1 MSVWRQGPYARD
13 DRYIAAWVE
22 VHDPFR
28 WQRDVRLAAVAS
40 ELGARTTVSA
50 LALRGVAEAQALNI
64 DVFLRELDSWAD
76 AENHQPSVL
85 PP

>member
-1 MSVWRQGPYARD
+1 MSGYARD

-28 WQRDVRLAAVAS
+28 WPRAVWLSAVPAVLATMTAPPARLV
-40 ELGARTTVSA
+40 ETGARA
-50 LALRGVAEAQALNI
+50 RLEAQELDI
-64 DVFLRELDSWAD
+64 DAFLRELDAWAD

>member
-1 MSVWRQGPYARD
+1 MNGYTRD

-22 VHDPFR
+22 VHDLFR
-28 WQRDVRLAAVAS
+28 WQRGVWLRAVPAVLATVTTRSVEAW
-40 ELGARTTVSA
+40 AR
-50 LALRGVAEAQALNI
+50 AEAQELDI
-64 DVFLRELDSWAD
+64 DAFLRELDAWAD